1 MLRGW
6 LREDE
11 QAVVDL
17 EVICRDGSKRTV
29 SAVIDTGF
37 NGQLSLSRHLLDE
50 IDFSV
55 TQIGTI
61 EMELASGDLIEED
74 VYSGMIRFDGK
85 ELPTEIIHSHRRR
98 GYVHWDGFT
107 DREGTHHQ
115 FCHARR
121 NYSGPRLVTSIE
133 GRSSDFAYSFWGTKT
148 LSCHGQL
155 VCP

>member
-37 NGQLSLSRHLLDE
+37 NGQLSFSRHLLDE

-85 ELPTEIIHSHRRR
+85 ELPTEIIL
-98 GYVHWDGFT
+98 T
-107 DREGTHHQ
+107 DAGDTFIGTGLLTGKVLIIN
-115 FCHARR
+115 FATRD
-121 NYSGPRLVTSIE
+121 VTIQ
-133 GRSSDFAYSFWGTKT
+133 D
-148 LSCHGQL
+148 HGS
-155 VCP
+155 

>member
-17 EVICRDGSKRTV
+17 DVICRDGSRHTV

-50 IDFSV
+50 IDFLL

-61 EMELASGDLIEED
+61 EMELASGDLIEGD
-74 VYSGMIRFDGK
+74 VYSGMIRFDGN
-85 ELPTEIIHSHRRR
+85 ELTVETIL
-98 GYVHWDGFT
+98 T
-107 DREGTHHQ
+107 DAEDTFIGTGLLTGKVLLIN
-115 FCHARR
+115 FATRD
-121 NYSGPRLVTSIE
+121 VTIQ
-133 GRSSDFAYSFWGTKT
+133 D
-148 LSCHGQL
+148 HGS
-155 VCP
+155 